1 MDEGNRR
8 SDPVGDLLSII
19 AFVVFWSFVLSFLA
33 RHWLAVS
40 VLLIAATI
48 GWGLYEAID
57 YLHDLTGIPVVLW
70 WVPVVAFVAW
80 EGFGFWIG
88 YRNAKR
94 AMAVEASNA
103 RRKELGLPPR

>member
-40 VLLIAATI
+40 VLLIAGLI
-48 GWGLYEAID
+48 GWGLHEAID
-57 YLHDLTGIPVVLW
+57 YLHNLTGIPVVLW
-70 WVPVVAFVAW
+70 WVPVAAFVVW
-80 EGFGFWIG
+80 FGWSFWIG
-88 YRNAKR
+88 YRNAKYE
-94 AMAVEASNA
+94 MAVAASNA